1 MMRFWNYDGE
11 VVARSGRTSLE
22 KLGAEYVVRER
33 YPLSG
38 DNHCAFSGEV
48 SICAGIL
55 GGVERYGG
63 FSAV

>member
-22 KLGAEYVVRER
+22 GFGSEDVVRER

-38 DNHCAFSGEV
+38 DNHRALSGEV
-48 SICAGIL
+48 SICARISR
-55 GGVERYGG
+55 GVERYGG
-63 FSAV
+63 YGAV